1 MPLAALE
8 PLFRLTHVHNT
19 GAAFGIFPQ
28 GSTVFLIIALV
39 VSGIIVYYYRQL
51 PHHAVLLRL
60 ALGLQLGG
68 ALGNAIDRVRQV
80 YVVDFMH
87 IEFIPVFNVADLC
100 FVVGVA
106 LLALEILLEE
116 RRAAR
121 EQKQAATA
129 RSDRP
134 ADSPEKNAF
143 SG

>member
-1 MPLAALE
+1 M
-8 PLFRLTHVHNT
+8 
-19 GAAFGIFPQ
+19 
-28 GSTVFLIIALV
+28 
-39 VSGIIVYYYRQL
+39 
-51 PHHAVLLRL
+51 
-60 ALGLQLGG
+60 
-68 ALGNAIDRVRQV
+68 
-80 YVVDFMH
+80 VDFMH
-87 IEFIPVFNVADLC
+87 IEFIPVFNVADIGIVL
-100 FVVGVA
+100 GVA